1 MSKKILTRRT
11 HLLIPDAQV
20 KDGVPLEHI
29 DAAARLIVDL
39 QPEVIVNIGD
49 WWDMPSLSRFD
60 APGSEHSE
68 GQRTELDI
76 KSGNEAMRRLCKG
89 WPHKKYNPEAHFL
102 LGNHEHRITSTIA
115 SNPKMKGILGI
126 HQLELSNW
134 KVHKFLTPVEI
145 DGVSYAHYWYNN
157 MTGKALGGQARNM
170 LDKIGFSFVQG
181 HRQEYQYARK
191 ELPNGRTLHGLIAGA
206 FHMHDEHYK
215 GAQANKHWR
224 GLVLLHDV
232 CEGEYDVEVISI
244 ERLLREYGK

>member
-1 MSKKILTRRT
+1 MSKKTLTRRT

-20 KDGVPLEHI
+20 KEGVPLEHI
-29 DAAARLIVDL
+29 DAASRLIVDL
-39 QPEVIVNIGD
+39 QPEVITCIGD

-60 APGSEHSE
+60 APGSENAE
-68 GQRTELDI
+68 GQRTEIDI
-76 KSGNEAMRRLCKG
+76 AVGNAAMRRLTKG
-89 WPHKKYNPEAHFL
+89 WPHKKYKPEAHFL
-102 LGNHEHRITSTIA
+102 FGNHEHRISSYIA
-115 SNPKMKGILGI
+115 SNPKMKGILGL
-126 HQLELSNW
+126 HQLELGNW